1 MRLTILRAAAAPF
14 AAAVLLMLSVSARA
28 FTPDMAALED
38 PRLMERFPA
47 GSIAT
52 RERADQAMR
61 EVEQAKKKMH
71 ELADYSRRRCQENFF
86 VNSCI
91 EDIRQA
97 KIRQDRRFLAIES
110 EARGVIRRDEA
121 RLEAE
126 RQAKRDRK
134 AAQPPKRTEQKP
146 PAQRINKNAAQ
157 KQAQVLQQKRM
168 ERTEQVQKRQ
178 AEQLER
184 QKAAQE
190 HRAKA
195 EKRLQEREAKRL
207 ERERKIAERQKKN
220 AERKARE
227 KKRAARNE

>member
-1 MRLTILRAAAAPF
+1 MTSLRAAAAPL
-14 AAAVLLMLSVSARA
+14 AAAVFVLLAVPARA

-38 PRLMERFPA
+38 PRLMQRFPP
-47 GSIAT
+47 GSIVT

-61 EVEQAKKKMH
+61 EVGQAKKKMH

-91 EDIRQA
+91 EDVRQA
-97 KIRQDRRFLAIES
+97 KMRQDRRFLAIES
-110 EARGVIRRDEA
+110 EARAVIRRDEA
-121 RLEAE
+121 RLETE
-126 RQAKRDRK
+126 RQAKRDLK
-134 AAQPPKRTEQKP
+134 AAQPPKRTELKP
-146 PAQRINKNAAQ
+146 PAERVKKAAAQ
-157 KQAQVLQQKRM
+157 KQSQVLQQKRV

-178 AEQLER
+178 AEQIER

-190 HRAKA
+190 QRAKA
-195 EKRLQEREAKRL
+195 EQRLQEREAKRA

-227 KKRAARNE
+227 KKRAARKQ